1 MTQTTKNEMN
11 KDSCV
16 EILRL
21 DGTNSRFSTKNGFL
35 CLELTK
41 ANDSECFERVF
52 LHRAF
57 PYELPEQYISVQ
69 GEENR
74 EIGIIYNISD
84 FNEATAALLRRELM
98 RKYYCPEIVS
108 IKSVKE
114 RYGFSYW
121 KAKDKDGKD
130 ISFTMK
136 DTFKNIKHIGKDEI
150 VLIDADGN
158 RYAIKDVSSLS
169 AKSYR
174 RIELYL

>member
-1 MTQTTKNEMN
+1 MSRMTKNETIYA
-11 KDSCV
+11 SSV

-21 DGTNSRFSTKNGFL
+21 DSANARFGTKNGFL
-35 CLELTK
+35 CLEMTK
-41 ANDSECFERVF
+41 GEKTESFERVF

-69 GEENR
+69 GEENI
-74 EIGIIYNISD
+74 EIGIIYDIAD
-84 FNEATAALLRRELM
+84 FDEATAALLRRELM

-150 VLIDADGN
+150 VLIDVDGN
-158 RYAIKDVSSLS
+158 RYAIKDVTKLS
-169 AKSYR
+169 ANSYR